1 MSDTERWERRSAT
14 VGADEKDA
22 WLERAAAEGWELV
35 AVVPA
40 ARARDH
46 GAGAYYVIL
55 RRLMARPPG

>member
-35 AVVPA
+35 AVVDRTA
-40 ARARDH
+40 ILKRVGGRA
-46 GAGAYYVIL
+46 
-55 RRLMARPPG
+55 